1 MIVHATVMLRSRE
14 DVIVSVTGVGRADV
28 EAIRTRSRLTA
39 AFLAAPGTLLRNTRQ
54 DLPKTS
60 QLLCVVTFVYLLV
73 DRRDSGLRRR

>member
-14 DVIVSVTGVGRADV
+14 NVIVLVTGVGRADV

-54 DLPKTS
+54 DLPRTS
-60 QLLCVVTFVYLLV
+60 
-73 DRRDSGLRRR
+73 

>member
-14 DVIVSVTGVGRADV
+14 DVIVLVTGVGRADV
-28 EAIRTRSRLTA
+28 EAICTRSRLTA

-54 DLPKTS
+54 DLPRTS
-60 QLLCVVTFVYLLV
+60 RLLCAITFVCLLV

>member
-14 DVIVSVTGVGRADV
+14 DVIVLVTGVGRADV

-54 DLPKTS
+54 DLPRTPR
-60 QLLCVVTFVYLLV
+60 LLCAITFVCLLV